1 MICPKQMGWIN
12 EVSGVCHVTGLYWYG
27 LHLLTNDLLKLQ
39 TLDIRY
45 ERNLVSLLNE
55 FKKKYKEFI
64 AIKNGLVWE
73 FICSKIN
80 CSLRLLFHA
89 MVTNSELWNEY
100 FTEIDRI
107 SHLTCKLIIC

>member
-55 FKKKYKEFI
+55 FKK
-64 AIKNGLVWE
+64 NTR
-73 FICSKIN
+73 S
-80 CSLRLLFHA
+80 SLQLK
-89 MVTNSELWNEY
+89 MV
-100 FTEIDRI
+100 
-107 SHLTCKLIIC
+107 